1 MTADAED
8 RAPEAGVTV
17 EHIVHTLGRVGIS
30 LDQEQL
36 QTLVSYYDMYRKP
49 VAALHALDLDDEES
63 AGAFE
68 ASWPPEL
75 GSA

>member
-17 EHIVHTLGRVGIS
+17 EHIVHTLGRVGIA

-36 QTLVSYYDMYRKP
+36 QALASYYDMYRAP
-49 VAALHALDLDDEES
+49 LAALHALDLDDEEA
-63 AGAFE
+63 AGAFT
-68 ASWPPEL
+68 ASWPPKQ